1 MRVLVV
7 DDDPIVLAS
16 CRRVLESKGFAVV
29 TAASVDAAIVETLSH
44 GFGLVI
50 VDLKMPER
58 DGLQLVQKVQTWGKP
73 VPVIVMSGYPTSE
86 TVLSSLASGARAF
99 LPKPFTPDE
108 LIAALQVVV
117 PGEIEET

>member
-1 MRVLVV
+1 VRVLIV

-16 CRRVLESKGFAVV
+16 CRRILETKAFTVV
-29 TAASVDAAIVETLSH
+29 TAASVSAAVEETVAQ
-44 GFGLVI
+44 GFGLII

-58 DGLQLVQKVQTWGKP
+58 DGLQLVQKAQTWGRP
-73 VPVIVMSGYPTSE
+73 VPVIVMSGYPTSD
-86 TVLSSLASGARAF
+86 TVLSSLASGAFAF

-117 PGEIEET
+117 PGEFPS

>member
-16 CRRVLESKGFAVV
+16 CRRILETKGFVVV
-29 TAASVDAAIVETLSH
+29 TAASVSAAVEETVAQ
-44 GFGLVI
+44 GFGLLI

-58 DGLQLVQKVQTWGKP
+58 DGLQLVQKARAWGKP

-86 TVLSSLASGARAF
+86 TVLSSLQSGAFAF

-117 PGEIEET
+117 PGEITT